1 MAAIRKITVATL
13 FALAT
18 ATSVSATPFP
28 SVLPLPTGFQ
38 PEGIAIGRGAAFFVG
53 SIPTGAVYRGDLRT
67 GTGDVL
73 VQPQAGRSAIG
84 LKVDHRGRI
93 FVAGGPTGQGY
104 VYDASTG
111 ASLAAY
117 SFAAPGPTT
126 FVNDVVVTGDAAWF
140 TDSFQPVLY
149 RVPIGSDGT
158 LGSPSDVQVVPL
170 GGDYVHQPGMFNANG
185 IDATSDGSTLVI
197 VNSSTGQLFTV
208 DPATGIADGVELA
221 GGDVSS
227 GDGILLHGKTVY
239 VVQNFLNRVAVVA
252 LAPDLGSGTIVRHLT
267 DPELDVPTT
276 IARFGSRLYAV
287 NSRFGIMD
295 PEIAAYEVVRLSR

>member
-1 MAAIRKITVATL
+1 MAAIRRTTVATL

-18 ATSVSATPFP
+18 ATGASAAPFP

-38 PEGIAIGRGAAFFVG
+38 PEGIAVGRGATFFVG

-111 ASLAAY
+111 ASLATY
-117 SFAAPGPTT
+117 SFAAPGSTT

-158 LGSPSDVQVVPL
+158 LGSQSDVQVVPL
-170 GGDYVHQPGMFNANG
+170 GGDFVQLPGVFNANG
-185 IDATSDGSTLVI
+185 IDATSDGSTLV
-197 VNSSTGQLFTV
+197 VVHSTTGQLFIV

-221 GGDVSS
+221 GGDVSF
-227 GDGILLHGKTVY
+227 GDGILLHGRTLY

-252 LAPDLGSGTIVRHLT
+252 LAPDLGSGSIVRHLS

-287 NSRFGIMD
+287 NSRFGITD
-295 PEIAAYEVVRLSR
+295 PEAAAYEVVRLSK